1 MSIAEL
7 KALTIYKSPFYKEK
21 KIKKP
26 FLFTII
32 ILQGEKERKKS
43 TKHTCTLTSQQQTK
57 LTIKGTKKLVSG
69 NTDIDIRQKL
79 SQIDCSTSKR
89 QITL

>member
-7 KALTIYKSPFYKEK
+7 KALTIYTSPFYKEK

-32 ILQGEKERKKS
+32 ILQGEKEKKYK
-43 TKHTCTLTSQQQTK
+43 TYMYTYITTANKINHKRNKKTSF
-57 LTIKGTKKLVSG
+57 
-69 NTDIDIRQKL
+69 R
-79 SQIDCSTSKR
+79 
-89 QITL
+89 